1 MKLTQITKVALA
13 EAKKAK
19 KNKETPIGAVV
30 FNNDRIISK
39 AYNMVMSKKDPI
51 AHAEVLA
58 LQKASK
64 KLMTENLME
73 YNLYVTLEPCVMCS
87 HIISKF
93 KIGIL
98 YFGAYDTKKGS
109 IENGERIFSNL
120 KGIYIPEIFGGI
132 AAKESTDLLNSFFL
146 ELRKKS

>member
-1 MKLTQITKVALA
+1 MSFAIK
-13 EAKKAK
+13 EAIKAK
-19 KNKETPIGAVV
+19 NKDEVPIGAIIVDGCGNV
-30 FNNDRIISK
+30 IAKAHNLVETRND
-39 AYNMVMSKKDPI
+39 PTC
-51 AHAEVLA
+51 HAEKLVIEKA
-58 LQKASK
+58 LKITGQRF
-64 KLMTENLME
+64 LNDCDIW
-73 YNLYVTLEPCVMCS
+73 VTLEPCVMCS